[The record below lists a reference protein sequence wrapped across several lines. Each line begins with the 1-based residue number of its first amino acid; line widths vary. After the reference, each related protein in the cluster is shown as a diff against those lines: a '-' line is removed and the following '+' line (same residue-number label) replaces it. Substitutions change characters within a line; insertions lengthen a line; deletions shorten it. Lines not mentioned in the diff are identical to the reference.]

1 MVAPQCSAHFLR
13 ERIAARIPAAIAAL
27 RAPDTEHE
35 PERAEMQLLL
45 SELPEGGR
53 YSVFT
58 LIEELEW
65 FPARGDLES
74 VARQMRL
81 HASSPAKA
89 AELVQ
94 LVCEWCV
101 TRHRPAH
108 HRKLLG
114 ATLIRKFN
122 ALIAQER
129 QQVDGEEAV
138 DAAKELTQ
146 SRLHIFLDTFDCH
159 SSHGALTRSFCAHT
173 PSMLVYNDVRT
184 YACCRANGA
193 HRAVQRA
200 DPHRPVLLRPLPALP
215 DRKRHT

>member
-1 MVAPQCSAHFLR
+1 MSSVLLLPIVFKAVTLISPPFADIYMVAPQCSAHFLR
-13 ERIAARIPAAIAAL
+13 ERIAARIPTAIAAL
-27 RAPDTEHE
+27 KAPDTEHE

-65 FPARGDLES
+65 FPARGDLDS

-94 LVCEWCV
+94 LICEWCV

-122 ALIAQER
+122 ALMAQER
-129 QQVDGEEAV
+129 QPVDGEEAV

-146 SRLHIFLDTFDCH
+146 SRLHVFLDTFDCH
-159 SSHGALTRSFCAHT
+159 SSHGTLI
-173 PSMLVYNDVRT
+173 RT
-184 YACCRANGA
+184 HCGSR
-193 HRAVQRA
+193 
-200 DPHRPVLLRPLPALP
+200 
-215 DRKRHT
+215 